1 MKKVIQL
8 ALFLLL
14 IIICIVFY
22 QVYFQEKNKAV
33 TIDKKE
39 IEEIQNNDSNNL
51 IKNLVYEVKIEN
63 NKQYLIKSESSEI
76 NYENDFEIIKMQK
89 VIAQFIDGNSEPI
102 KIISDQALY
111 NNTNH
116 NTNFLGNI
124 KIEYDENLI
133 LSDKMDLNFANQDIH
148 IFENVTFK
156 SLNGNVKTD
165 NIKINLLTK
174 RIKIFMNNEEDKVK
188 LITTK

>member
-8 ALFLLL
+8 ALFLIL
-14 IIICIVFY
+14 IVICISFY
-22 QVYFQEKNKAV
+22 KIYFPENQTVEIEKR
-33 TIDKKE
+33 E
-39 IEEIQNNDSNNL
+39 IEEVQESDSNNL
-51 IKNLVYEVKIEN
+51 IKNLVYDVKIEN

-76 NYENDFEIIKMQK
+76 NYENDSEIIKMRK
-89 VIAQFIDGNSEPI
+89 VIAQFIDGSNEPI
-102 KIISDQALY
+102 KIISDVALY

-133 LSDKMDLNFANQDIH
+133 LSDKVDLDFASQDIH

-156 SLNGNVKTD
+156 SLNGNIKTD
-165 NIKINLLTK
+165 NIKISLITK
-174 RIKIFMNNEEDKVK
+174 KIEIFMNNENDKVK

>member
-8 ALFLLL
+8 ALFLIL
-14 IIICIVFY
+14 IVICILFY
-22 QVYFQEKNKAV
+22 KVYFQKNQTVEIEKR
-33 TIDKKE
+33 E
-39 IEEIQNNDSNNL
+39 IEEVQESDSNNL
-51 IKNLVYEVKIEN
+51 IKNLVYDVKIEN

-76 NYENDFEIIKMQK
+76 NYENDSEIIKMRK
-89 VIAQFIDGNSEPI
+89 VIAQFIDGSNEPI
-102 KIISDQALY
+102 KIISDVALY

-133 LSDKMDLNFANQDIH
+133 LSDKVDLDFASQDIH

-156 SLNGNVKTD
+156 SLNGNIKTD
-165 NIKINLLTK
+165 NIKISLITK
-174 RIKIFMNNEEDKVK
+174 KIEIFMNNENDKVK

>member
-1 MKKVIQL
+1 MKKVIQI
-8 ALFLLL
+8 ALFLIL
-14 IIICIVFY
+14 IIICILFY
-22 QVYFQEKNKAV
+22 KIYFTENQTVE
-33 TIDKKE
+33 IKKRE
-39 IEEIQNNDSNNL
+39 IEEIQKSDSNNI
-51 IKNLVYEVKIEN
+51 IKNLVYDVKIEN

-76 NYENDFEIIKMQK
+76 NYENDFEIIKMRK
-89 VIAQFIDGNSEPI
+89 VIAQFIDGNNKPI
-102 KIISDQALY
+102 KIISDEALY

-116 NTNFLGNI
+116 NTNFQGNI

-133 LSDKMDLNFANQDIH
+133 LSDKVDLDFASQDIH

-165 NIKINLLTK
+165 NIKINLITK
-174 RIKIFMNNEEDKVK
+174 KIDIFMNNKDDKVK

>member
-1 MKKVIQL
+1 MKKVIQI
-8 ALFLLL
+8 ALFLIL
-14 IIICIVFY
+14 IVICISFY
-22 QVYFQEKNKAV
+22 KIYFPENQTVEIEKR
-33 TIDKKE
+33 E
-39 IEEIQNNDSNNL
+39 IEEVQKSDSNNL
-51 IKNLVYEVKIEN
+51 IKNLVYDVKIEN

-76 NYENDFEIIKMQK
+76 NYENDFEIIKMRK
-89 VIAQFIDGNSEPI
+89 VIAQFIDGNNKPI
-102 KIISDQALY
+102 KIISDEALY

-133 LSDKMDLNFANQDIH
+133 LSDKVDLDFASQDIH

-156 SLNGNVKTD
+156 SLNGNVKSD
-165 NIKINLLTK
+165 NIKINLITK
-174 RIKIFMNNEEDKVK
+174 KIDIFMNNKDDKVK

>member
-8 ALFLLL
+8 ALFLIL
-14 IIICIVFY
+14 IVICILFY
-22 QVYFQEKNKAV
+22 KVYFQKNQTVEIEKR
-33 TIDKKE
+33 E
-39 IEEIQNNDSNNL
+39 IEEVQESDSNNL
-51 IKNLVYEVKIEN
+51 IKNLVYDVKIEN

-76 NYENDFEIIKMQK
+76 NYENDSEIIKMRK
-89 VIAQFIDGNSEPI
+89 VIAQFIDGSNEPI
-102 KIISDQALY
+102 KIISDVALY

-133 LSDKMDLNFANQDIH
+133 LSDKVDLDFASQDIH

-165 NIKINLLTK
+165 NIKINLITK
-174 RIKIFMNNEEDKVK
+174 KIEIFMNNENDKVK

>member
-1 MKKVIQL
+1 MKKVIQI
-8 ALFLLL
+8 ALFLIL
-14 IIICIVFY
+14 IVICISFY
-22 QVYFQEKNKAV
+22 KIYFPENQTVEIEKR
-33 TIDKKE
+33 E
-39 IEEIQNNDSNNL
+39 IEEVEKSDSNNL
-51 IKNLVYEVKIEN
+51 IKNLVYDVKIEN

-76 NYENDFEIIKMQK
+76 NYENDFEIIKMRK
-89 VIAQFIDGNSEPI
+89 VIAQFIDGNNKPI
-102 KIISDQALY
+102 KIISDEALY

-133 LSDKMDLNFANQDIH
+133 LSDKVDLDFASQDIH

-156 SLNGNVKTD
+156 SLNGNVKSD
-165 NIKINLLTK
+165 NIKINLITK
-174 RIKIFMNNEEDKVK
+174 KIDIFMNNKDDKVK